1 MYITAL
7 EKNTNV
13 IMQAVFFSSGKDR
26 IVFATKED
34 LDKPCKANIVIEPP
48 KDQPG
53 TYINPQRGEF
63 CWGEGALNF
72 SK

>member
-1 MYITAL
+1 
-7 EKNTNV
+7 
-13 IMQAVFFSSGKDR
+13 MQTFFFSSGKDR

-53 TYINPQRGEF
+53 TYINPKRESLG
-63 CWGEGALNF
+63 
-72 SK
+72 S

>member
-1 MYITAL
+1 VYIAAL
-7 EKNTNV
+7 EKKYKCYNANV
-13 IMQAVFFSSGKDR
+13 LFSSGKDR

-53 TYINPQRGEF
+53 TYINPGRGVM
-63 CWGEGALNF
+63 G
-72 SK
+72 S

>member
-53 TYINPQRGEF
+53 TYINP
-63 CWGEGALNF
+63 
-72 SK
+72 